1 MSPSNDGYEFAD
13 GIPLDPIDPG
23 ATLLVAG
30 PALSKAEELARSLV
44 ADSVYTDEG
53 GLFISTNTTS
63 KKLLKACNQ
72 THSSL
77 DTTRL
82 GIVDCSG
89 QGPIQFRDDV
99 HVKYISTQSDLTGIG
114 IKFTALYESLYPNVA
129 EGRIRT
135 GVISLSSLLM
145 YVDMRKLFQFAQTLS
160 GRIESAEGLGVLAID
175 PTIQDTKSINTFS
188 QVTDG
193 RIEVREPEEP
203 EDGTDGELRVRG
215 LPNQP
220 SGWQPF
226 SL

>member
-1 MSPSNDGYEFAD
+1 MSSFNDGYEFAE
-13 GIPLDPIDPG
+13 GIPLDPIGPG

-53 GLFISTNTTS
+53 ALFISTNTTS
-63 KKLLKACNQ
+63 KKLIKSCNQ

-89 QGPIQFRDDV
+89 QGQIQFRDDV
-99 HVKYISTQSDLTGIG
+99 YVKYISTQSDLTGIG

-145 YVDMRKLFQFAQTLS
+145 YVDLRKLFQFAQTLS
-160 GRIESAEGLGVLAID
+160 GRIESAEGLGIFAID
-175 PTIQDTKSINTFS
+175 PTIQDTKTVNTFS